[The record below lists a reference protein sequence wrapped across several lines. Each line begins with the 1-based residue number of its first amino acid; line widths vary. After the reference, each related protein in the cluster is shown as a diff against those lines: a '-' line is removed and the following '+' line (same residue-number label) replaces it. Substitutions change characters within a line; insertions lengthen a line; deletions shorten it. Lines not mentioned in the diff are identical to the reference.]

1 MGQIIP
7 RYKESNFRLQ
17 DFSQFM
23 VISALGLSRSR
34 TYLVPGEDGGGWVGR
49 SPSVPR
55 QRGRLYTQ
63 GRIRTSSR
71 GVGKSLL
78 TPGTVTQLRVD
89 FMLIWV
95 NEGRLNTRTKP
106 GYVLYRA
113 LNKGDGLCK
122 RSQQKQTVGWCFIA
136 GNHYRQRA
144 AGGALSDRYIY
155 CPIYPREQC
164 KKNARL

>member
-1 MGQIIP
+1 MI
-7 RYKESNFRLQ
+7 
-17 DFSQFM
+17 
-23 VISALGLSRSR
+23 ISALGLSLSL
-34 TYLVPGEDGGGWVGR
+34 TYLVPSEDGGGWVGR

-63 GRIRTSSR
+63 GRIQTSSW

-78 TPGTVTQLRVD
+78 TPGTVTPLSVD

-113 LNKGDGLCK
+113 WTKETSCVNDRNKNKQWAGVLSREIITDSDPRAGLYRTGISTA
-122 RSQQKQTVGWCFIA
+122 RSTH
-136 GNHYRQRA
+136 GNSVRKTLAYK
-144 AGGALSDRYIY
+144 LSIKSWQG
-155 CPIYPREQC
+155 E
-164 KKNARL
+164 

>member
-1 MGQIIP
+1 
-7 RYKESNFRLQ
+7 
-17 DFSQFM
+17 M
-23 VISALGLSRSR
+23 VILGVGLTRSR

-49 SPSVPR
+49 PPSVPR
-55 QRGRLYTQ
+55 QWGRLYTQ
-63 GRIRTSSR
+63 GRIQTSSW

-78 TPGTVTQLRVD
+78 TPGTVTPLSFD

-136 GNHYRQRA
+136 GNHYRQRP
-144 AGGALSDRYIY
+144 AGGTLSDLYIY
-155 CPIYPREQC
+155 LLPDLPTGTIC
-164 KKNARL
+164 KKNRSLINSP